1 MTADQSQDF
10 RFPSLEE
17 WRAFFSP
24 YSHIVLIGNSEAAE
38 PEQLRQTYPPSTL
51 FVFFNKVYKVLDAG
65 FDAPCLL
72 IARSG
77 KVDANIVYRREV
89 SDVLKFFQTA
99 RFLGIVNVR
108 VDGAERLSPISAF
121 EGAAVRHL
129 DLCDI
134 LGQTYPSGKIASSG
148 FALTLWLLRLGLPGK
163 VVLAGFSA
171 KRSERW
177 KLFDVHDW
185 NFEQIYLAVRARR
198 GDITMLGRYE
208 ATPIETLMK
217 AMPDVP
223 PVEILAEANEVLARR
238 LDDANH
244 QIDRLMLVTRLQRNI
259 HNFFARLKPKT
270 RQQRQLAKQGDK
282 QSGG

>member
-1 MTADQSQDF
+1 MSTDQSQDF
-10 RFPSLEE
+10 RFSLLEE

-24 YSHIVLIGNSEAAE
+24 YSHIVLIGNSEAAQ
-38 PEQLRQTYPPSTL
+38 PEQLRQTYPSTTL

-72 IARSG
+72 ISRSG
-77 KVDANIVYRREV
+77 TMGANIVHRREV
-89 SDVLKFFQTA
+89 ADVLKFFQTD

-108 VDGAERLSPISAF
+108 VDGSETLSPASAF
-121 EGAAVRHL
+121 NGATVRHL
-129 DLCDI
+129 DLRDI
-134 LGQTYPSGKIASSG
+134 LGQTYPSGKFATSG
-148 FALTLWLLRLGLPGK
+148 FALTLWLLGLGLPGK

-171 KRSERW
+171 KRSDKW
-177 KLFDVHDW
+177 KVFDVHDW

-217 AMPDVP
+217 AMPDVA

-238 LDDANH
+238 LDDANQ
-244 QIDRLMLVTRLQRNI
+244 QIDKLMSITKLERSVY
-259 HNFFARLKPKT
+259 NFFASLKPKT
-270 RQQRQLAKQGDK
+270 RKQRHLAKQADK
-282 QSGG
+282 KAGG